1 MEMHREIERDTH
13 REKETDIDRDV
24 GPYRHHNIQSPAS
37 SCGPRACYVLQ
48 VGLDMCDCVRCATI
62 DDV

>member
-1 MEMHREIERDTH
+1 MEMHIEIERDTH
-13 REKETDIDRDV
+13 TEKETDRDV
-24 GPYRHHNIQSPAS
+24 GPYRHHSIQSPAS